1 MTRLRLVSTLIIK
14 FHGLDFQQLKAPG
27 CKNRLPLLMRKN
39 KSKRLKHKQSFGA
52 KAKLR
57 NLSATFPSP
66 QLVVNSKYLKS
77 PIRKKEQL
85 PVPGKGGSSPLQTLL
100 LHSLSVSTQGQGVSW
115 QPVAA
120 YVLPQII
127 VTSTAHL
134 SVKGIMRLL
143 LSCEE
148 EYSESEKKQRRCGT
162 NTTVQQKTLE
172 RKQSAE
178 SQVRARHVPTQ
189 PPPKAMQH
197 LVRLSHSCPAP
208 GQGRCLQPC
217 I

>member
-1 MTRLRLVSTLIIK
+1 MGWFPLMKAFFLVSYCFYQVWLLPLEIQLQAGSSSGSMMTRLRLVSTLIIK

-115 QPVAA
+115 
-120 YVLPQII
+120 
-127 VTSTAHL
+127 
-134 SVKGIMRLL
+134 
-143 LSCEE
+143 
-148 EYSESEKKQRRCGT
+148 
-162 NTTVQQKTLE
+162 
-172 RKQSAE
+172 
-178 SQVRARHVPTQ
+178 
-189 PPPKAMQH
+189 
-197 LVRLSHSCPAP
+197 
-208 GQGRCLQPC
+208 
-217 I
+217 